1 MNKWKVAFLTLLT
14 LVFLVIAMLVA
25 LLFSGERV
33 NIPPV
38 QHHAGNVVMV
48 QTTAP
53 ELEAIARYYM
63 QDAITKSPIPF
74 DFFIDETV
82 NLTSELQL
90 FGVTI
95 PVAMTFDPVVHDDG
109 NISLE
114 QQEMNIGNLSLPPQY
129 VLKLIGQ
136 AVQFPDWI
144 TVQSSDASI
153 YVDLSRLNID
163 SGTRV
168 RAKKIDLAANEIQLE
183 IIIPTVKEGEQ

>member
-1 MNKWKVAFLTLLT
+1 MHL
-14 LVFLVIAMLVA
+14 
-25 LLFSGERV
+25 
-33 NIPPV
+33 
-38 QHHAGNVVMV
+38 
-48 QTTAP
+48 
-53 ELEAIARYYM
+53 
-63 QDAITKSPIPF
+63 PIPF

-168 RAKKIDLAANEIQLE
+168 RAKKLDLAANEIQME